1 MRDLRLLVDG
11 TSVLALT
18 GEAGQTWKR
27 VPLKA
32 VEEDVYGK
40 LARRRRKAQMAARR
54 ALGVHD
60 RALGAQD
67 DIRRTF

>member
-1 MRDLRLLVDG
+1 MRDLRLLIDG

-18 GEAGQTWKR
+18 GERGPASKR
-27 VPLKA
+27 LRLKA
-32 VEEDVYGK
+32 VEDDVYGR

-60 RALGAQD
+60 D
-67 DIRRTF
+67 VRRLA

>member
-11 TSVLALT
+11 TSVLAF
-18 GEAGQTWKR
+18 EQHRGQESWRR
-27 VPLKA
+27 VRLQA
-32 VEEDVYGK
+32 VKEDVYGK

-60 RALGAQD
+60 DMAASRG
-67 DIRRTF
+67 

>member
-1 MRDLRLLVDG
+1 MRDLRLLIDG
-11 TSVLALT
+11 TSVLAF
-18 GEAGQTWKR
+18 AGGHDQKTWKR

-32 VEEDVYGK
+32 VEEDIYGK

-60 RALGAQD
+60 DVRP
-67 DIRRTF
+67 